1 MCLSYLLAVAAIS
14 LLSSVVVCD
23 NCGYVRGPLAA
34 TKDTVV
40 IKLDCRQLTSLSQY
54 VPLQFRDDTTH
65 VAVQLVHCH
74 TVPVGLFTNVTDRL
88 TSVTVD
94 SEDAVQLLDGTFEG
108 LELVSE
114 LRLLGF
120 TRLENLSR
128 SLLEPLRSIQT
139 LILDGFGRDNIELSH
154 LGSVIRKLSGTPI
167 RRLILNKIKDSL
179 FDLQP
184 IMQVE
189 DFKISNVSVKE
200 LIITDAPFNY
210 VGSIR
215 LAFPDL
221 VCFYAEK
228 GHAQRDET
236 LPSIYD
242 LMLLSNDV
250 KEMVLYRPENLLAL
264 GSRNDLLNIPLD
276 EILPAV
282 LKTAHVYPDLAKYI
296 FMKIKKMAETATK
309 RCVFGFPVNL
319 GANLSKLTTNGLALF
334 MKTKKPL
341 CIHEDNN
348 LEYLDFTGSQL
359 PGTIAVING
368 LKKLQYLI
376 LDNTGISRLPKT
388 FLRHYP
394 SLKVLKLSKVDIG
407 NFIENVNENF
417 FGSCPTLEDIYLG
430 NDKLTEIPTTIFSRS
445 VNLQRLDMSKNY
457 LRSFDFDLQNC
468 TRLSIL
474 NLSSN
479 SIESV
484 TQQRISELTQLA
496 AGKTEDNNLVVDLSN
511 NRLHCLCNS
520 THLIKWLQR
529 LPAETNI
536 MFSDFNVHRC
546 LYPNGSTVRISDV
559 IVSELEQ
566 QCSVI
571 HTLVNGSD
579 CPCDEKQRRRLQ
591 QVWVHLEEFF
601 CRNDAGVLVTMKH
614 WPLPSCFN
622 PYTRASFIAP
632 LVIGGILAIAVCFAV
647 GLLIYYR
654 NTRHVRQVRD
664 CLEMNPVRFVR
675 AALQYAMMHN
685 HEEEHA
691 TFRYDMFVFVQ
702 DEDRSSI
709 HSHFIEALHG
719 KSRFVT
725 RDDFITGVAVV
736 EALSECI
743 RDCRWI
749 VPVLT
754 RKFLSD
760 PVCIDFI
767 NRVQFSR
774 PHALIPIVW
783 EKSLESTDVSI
794 VELLQNGSQLCWPE
808 FEDKGNFWS
817 SLLDKTT

>member
-579 CPCDEKQRRRLQ
+579 CPCDEEQRRRLQ
-591 QVWVHLEEFF
+591 QVWVHLEGFF
-601 CRNDAGVLVTMKH
+601 CRNDAGVLVAMKH

-622 PYTRASFIAP
+622 PYTRVSFIAP
-632 LVIGGILAIAVCFAV
+632 LVIGVILAITVSV
-647 GLLIYYR
+647 LICHR
-654 NTRHVRQVRD
+654 NTRPVRQED
-664 CLEMNPVRFVR
+664 QNEF
-675 AALQYAMMHN
+675 AMLN
-685 HEEEHA
+685 REGEHA
-691 TFRYDMFVFVQ
+691 AFSVDMFIFVQ

-709 HSHFIEALHG
+709 HTYFIEALKG
-719 KSRFVT
+719 RQRSYAT
-725 RDDFITGVAVV
+725 GDDFMPGLYIE
-736 EALSECI
+736 EALLRSI
-743 RDCRWI
+743 FVCRWI

-754 RKFLSD
+754 TKFLAD
-760 PVCIDFI
+760 PVCIGFI
-767 NRVQFSR
+767 HRVKHER
-774 PHALIPIVW
+774 PGYLIPVVW
-783 EKSLESTDVSI
+783 ENALQPTDASI
-794 VELLQNGSQLCWPE
+794 VELLQTRRPLVWPKY
-808 FEDKGNFWS
+808 EDKRNFWA
-817 SLLDKTT
+817 SLLDRTEPTEL